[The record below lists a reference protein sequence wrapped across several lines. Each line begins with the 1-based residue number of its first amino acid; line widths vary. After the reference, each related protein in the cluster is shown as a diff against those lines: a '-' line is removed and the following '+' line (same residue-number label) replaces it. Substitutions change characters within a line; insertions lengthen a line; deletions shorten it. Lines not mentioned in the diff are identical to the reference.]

1 MPGYTLNLWIDKQ
14 SAEEICKKEG
24 YSVISARGIMKDLG
38 YDIKNLKTIYKFS
51 NRVLSELFAY
61 LPETKSELYYSIRC
75 IVESI
80 IFEVDQI
87 KECQQPSFR
96 YISSNSVYIWRY
108 NGKVKVNDF
117 RCYTISCRILRN
129 QLRKEIGKLIV
140 YKENE
145 PGRTIN
151 TF

>member
-1 MPGYTLNLWIDKQ
+1 MPGYTLNLWVDKQ

-108 NGKVKVNDF
+108 NGNSFVFIADLGASQH
-117 RCYTISCRILRN
+117 Y
-129 QLRKEIGKLIV
+129 
-140 YKENE
+140 
-145 PGRTIN
+145 GRYSRAWSFSFCQAIQGYRA
-151 TF
+151 